1 MSSAQSQPMVEVR
14 PQEEALATVLSDIA
28 LGIGTI
34 IRKDLLVEWRAR
46 AQVVAL
52 LGFAAV
58 VLLLFSFAVG
68 PDSKALAHHAGGYLW
83 LALLLASTLLLAR
96 SMQTEVETG
105 ALESLLLAPV
115 RAPAIFYGKAIANTA
130 LLGLVSLVAVPID
143 LAITGATIVSPL
155 PALLVLALGAAGIA
169 APGTFYAALTARV
182 AGKQLLLPLLLFPLI
197 VPCLLGS
204 VKAMTLTMT
213 GDPMGQLP
221 AWITLLA
228 AFDLIYWSLCGLLF
242 EKVVET

>member
-1 MSSAQSQPMVEVR
+1 MVLREV
-14 PQEEALATVLSDIA
+14 
-28 LGIGTI
+28 LGGIVAV

-46 AQVVAL
+46 AQIVAL

-68 PDSKALAHHAGGYLW
+68 PDSVTLAAHAGGYLW

-96 SMQTEVETG
+96 SLQTEVESG

-115 RAPAIFYGKAIANTA
+115 RAPSIFYGKAVANTI
-130 LLGLVSLVAVPID
+130 LLGLVSVVALPLD
-143 LAITGATIVSPL
+143 LAITGATVISPG
-155 PALLVLALGAAGIA
+155 PLLGILALGAAGIA

-197 VPCLLGS
+197 VPALLAA
-204 VKAMTLTMT
+204 VKSTTLTMT

-221 AWITLLA
+221 SWIALLV

-242 EKVVET
+242 ERVIET